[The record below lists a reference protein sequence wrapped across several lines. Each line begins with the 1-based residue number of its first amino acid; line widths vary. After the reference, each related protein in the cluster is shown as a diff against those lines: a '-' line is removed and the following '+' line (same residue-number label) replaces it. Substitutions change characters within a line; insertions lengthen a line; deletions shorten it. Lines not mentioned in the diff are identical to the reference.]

1 MGQMKTKGEFSG
13 DIWLGFERL
22 TCVPIQTRMV
32 KENMLTKEEK
42 QWLKVLRW
50 QLTYWA
56 GQLTRR
62 PFSKDHNKKCVE
74 RLEPYLKDDKRA
86 LKWLKREADRGIG
99 VAAPGPGGITI
110 DWD

>member
-1 MGQMKTKGEFSG
+1 MRIESALAVRRVKTKGEFSG

-32 KENMLTKEEK
+32 KEAMLTKEEK
-42 QWLKVLRW
+42 QWLK
-50 QLTYWA
+50 
-56 GQLTRR
+56 
-62 PFSKDHNKKCVE
+62 DHNRKCLD

-86 LKWLKREADRGIG
+86 LKWLKRESDRGIG